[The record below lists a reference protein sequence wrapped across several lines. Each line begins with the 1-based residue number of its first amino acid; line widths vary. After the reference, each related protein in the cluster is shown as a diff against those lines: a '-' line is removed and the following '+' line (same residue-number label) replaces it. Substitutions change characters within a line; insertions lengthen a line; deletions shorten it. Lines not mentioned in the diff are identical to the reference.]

1 MSYKRNKR
9 VSQKSQGNSEVLF
22 GPHALIECCRARRR
36 RILSVYTT
44 KPAPKAWRR
53 VESHIPKHV
62 SVNYVSKDVLA
73 RMAGTTDHGGI
84 VALVT
89 PFTFTSSVFDPCKKP
104 KVILL
109 DAIQDVRN
117 VGAIL
122 RSAYCLGVDG
132 VVMCKKKGA
141 PLSPVVFKTSAGLAE
156 HLNIY
161 QAPTMKAAVADL
173 KKAGYVL
180 YMAVVDGGDDARNVT
195 FSKQWCMVIGNE
207 AVGISK
213 EIQKEGKLISLPQRR
228 SDISFNASVAAG
240 ILLFLASMGTSQ

>member
-9 VSQKSQGNSEVLF
+9 VSQKSHGNSEVLF

-36 RILSVYTT
+36 RILSIYTT

-53 VESHIPKHV
+53 VEGHIPKQV

-84 VALVT
+84 VASVA
-89 PFTFTSSVFDPCKKP
+89 PFVFDSSIFDSRKKP
-104 KVILL
+104 KIILL
-109 DAIQDVRN
+109 DTIQDVRN

-173 KKAGYVL
+173 KKAGKKPLSVE
-180 YMAVVDGGDDARNVT
+180 G
-195 FSKQWCMVIGNE
+195 K
-207 AVGISK
+207 
-213 EIQKEGKLISLPQRR
+213 KEGHWVLLDYGHVIIHVFYESVRNFYDLEGLWVDAKRIKTKSLIEA
-228 SDISFNASVAAG
+228 IKKTAS
-240 ILLFLASMGTSQ
+240 